1 MYDAPGH
8 DLAGD
13 QFSFDD
19 VGYSPDGTR
28 LAVGGEGPAVLD
40 ARSHEL
46 VAGLQLDGDQLVGA
60 LRFSRDGRTVFAVVS
75 YFDSTLNP
83 ATSIERFDAATG
95 RQLGRARVVSRREV
109 AHVNLMPTHDGRRL
123 VVASAQEPTQIL
135 DARTLEPVALL
146 PVRADRAAL
155 GPDDHTMLTGGAD
168 GSVRF
173 INLATGAVRP
183 AAGGHGA
190 PVTAA
195 EFTADGRTAVSTS
208 ADGGAIVW
216 DVRRAAA
223 RETIRGHAGAISGL
237 TISGDGS
244 TLYTAGQD
252 SRVVIWDLVG
262 ATGSAGRSPSRSLRR
277 DAMCRA

>member
-1 MYDAPGH
+1 MPGLDLSPDGRTLAFLEQDGTLRWVDTPDPAVIAPVYDAPGH

-168 GSVRF
+168 GRCAS
-173 INLATGAVRP
+173 
-183 AAGGHGA
+183 
-190 PVTAA
+190 
-195 EFTADGRTAVSTS
+195 STS
-208 ADGGAIVW
+208 PPVRSGR
-216 DVRRAAA
+216 RRAA
-223 RETIRGHAGAISGL
+223 
-237 TISGDGS
+237 
-244 TLYTAGQD
+244 TALPSPLQN
-252 SRVVIWDLVG
+252 SRPTD
-262 ATGSAGRSPSRSLRR
+262 APPSRRALTAARSFGTSGARR
-277 DAMCRA
+277 RARRSEAMPARSAA